1 MQTVKRL
8 RLSWATNGS
17 VPLGAALWILRVAGR
32 LNLFGWESE
41 REKVCVCDLAVVVA
55 KFRVLLSL
63 GIDVVVLFLRD
74 GVGKELFFRT

>member
-1 MQTVKRL
+1 MDPESSWEIKSFRL
-8 RLSWATNGS
+8 G
-17 VPLGAALWILRVAGR
+17 
-32 LNLFGWESE
+32 E
-41 REKVCVCDLAVVVA
+41 RAKVCVCDLAVVVA